1 MLRCARHDRS
11 KRHSPMLH
19 NSFYTL
25 ETTPEITS
33 TRVQATIRLNP
44 DHAIFAG
51 HFPGQPVVP
60 GVCMLQI
67 IKELLASA
75 TGQRI
80 QLTRAGNVK
89 FLTVLAPQAH
99 AVVEVALNFES
110 SEEGILLSEATISAG
125 TARFIR
131 LQQAHYA
138 TRIQPHTPAS
148 GALRPA

>member
-1 MLRCARHDRS
+1 MLQ
-11 KRHSPMLH
+11 

-25 ETTPEITS
+25 ESPPETTA

-67 IKELLASA
+67 IKELLEVA
-75 TGQRI
+75 TAQQL
-80 QLTRAGNVK
+80 QLTKAGNVK
-89 FLTVLAPQAH
+89 FLAVLTPQAH
-99 AVVEVALNFES
+99 EVADVQLNFES
-110 SEEGILLSEATISAG
+110 SEDGILLSEATISSDS
-125 TARFIR
+125 TRFIR
-131 LQQAHYA
+131 LQQAYYA
-138 TRIQPHTPAS
+138 TPNHASTPAS

>member
-1 MLRCARHDRS
+1 ML
-11 KRHSPMLH
+11 L

-25 ETTPEITS
+25 EAAPETTP

-67 IKELLASA
+67 IKELLESA
-75 TGQRI
+75 IGQRV
-80 QLTRAGNVK
+80 QLATAGNVK
-89 FLTVLAPQAH
+89 FLAVLVPQAH
-99 AVVEVALNFES
+99 AVVDVALNFES
-110 SEEGILLSEATISAG
+110 SDDGILLSEATISAG

-131 LQQAHYA
+131 VQQAHYA
-138 TRIQPHTPAS
+138 TRIQPHPSAS

>member
-1 MLRCARHDRS
+1 MRLYPNMLQ
-11 KRHSPMLH
+11 

-25 ETTPEITS
+25 ETVPET
-33 TRVQATIRLNP
+33 TATHMQATIRLNP

-67 IKELLASA
+67 IKELLESA
-75 TGQRI
+75 IGQRL
-80 QLTRAGNVK
+80 QLTQAGNVK
-89 FLTVLAPQAH
+89 FLTVLTPQAH
-99 AVVEVALNFES
+99 AVVDVRLNFES
-110 SEEGILLSEATISAG
+110 SESGILLSEATISAD
-125 TARFIR
+125 TTRFIR

-138 TRIQPHTPAS
+138 PRNHSLTPAS

>member
-1 MLRCARHDRS
+1 MLQ
-11 KRHSPMLH
+11 

-25 ETTPEITS
+25 ETAPETTP

-44 DHAIFAG
+44 DHTIFAG

-67 IKELLASA
+67 IKELLESA
-75 TGQRI
+75 IGQRV

-89 FLTVLAPQAH
+89 FLTVLTPQAH
-99 AVVEVALNFES
+99 PVVSAQLNFES
-110 SEEGILLSEATISAG
+110 SADGILLSEATISAG
-125 TARFIR
+125 TTRFIR
-131 LQQAHYA
+131 LQQAQYA
-138 TRIQPHTPAS
+138 TRIQPVTATP